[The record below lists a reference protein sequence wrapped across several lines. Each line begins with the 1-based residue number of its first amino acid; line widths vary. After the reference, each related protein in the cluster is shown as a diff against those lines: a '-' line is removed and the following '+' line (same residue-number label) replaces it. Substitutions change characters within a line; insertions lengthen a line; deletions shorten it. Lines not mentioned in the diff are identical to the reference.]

1 MTAQLATKTTTQALT
16 SSGYGSVAFTAV
28 DPFNSFAV
36 GTVLRYKFSG
46 YLHSMGAA
54 ITMALQLTHS
64 AGTQNFFSITFAGS
78 TAQAIYGELS
88 INFSAIG
95 VAVNPWI
102 LGYYVYTDGTT
113 LKNVPIQ
120 IGTWTNAL
128 NTTVSNSMAVD
139 CVVGGGTT
147 QYCINNFTIEQ
158 LR

>member
-1 MTAQLATKTTTQALT
+1 MAAAT
-16 SSGYGSVAFTAV
+16 
-28 DPFNSFAV
+28 
-36 GTVLRYKFSG
+36 
-46 YLHSMGAA
+46 
-54 ITMALQLTHS
+54 TMALQLTHS
-64 AGTQNFFSITFAGS
+64 AGTQNFFSITFAAL
-78 TAQAIYGELS
+78 TAVQAIYGEVS
-88 INFSAIG
+88 INFSAVG
-95 VAVNPWI
+95 AAVNPWI

-128 NTTVSNSMAVD
+128 NTTTSNSMAVD